1 MNLGDTLSATT
12 SDFNYF
18 AKFLARSDVYTPAT
32 GEIAGTTA
40 GTLYTVF
47 VPSNA
52 AIMQAVK
59 DQMLPGNTTTGA
71 PKFSTALTNAEKT
84 QVNNFILYHMINKK
98 TLVPNE
104 KESGPFE
111 TMLKNGAGEVLPV
124 TVINLPGS
132 MKITDMNS
140 RQSNLVVPK
149 SNNLSNRTVI
159 HLIDNYLKYSF

>member
-1 MNLGDTLSATT
+1 
-12 SDFNYF
+12 
-18 AKFLARSDVYTPAT
+18 
-32 GEIAGTTA
+32 
-40 GTLYTVF
+40 
-47 VPSNA
+47 
-52 AIMQAVK
+52 
-59 DQMLPGNTTTGA
+59 
-71 PKFSTALTNAEKT
+71 
-84 QVNNFILYHMINKK
+84 MINKK
-98 TLVPNE
+98 TLVPNG
-104 KESGPFE
+104 KESGPLE